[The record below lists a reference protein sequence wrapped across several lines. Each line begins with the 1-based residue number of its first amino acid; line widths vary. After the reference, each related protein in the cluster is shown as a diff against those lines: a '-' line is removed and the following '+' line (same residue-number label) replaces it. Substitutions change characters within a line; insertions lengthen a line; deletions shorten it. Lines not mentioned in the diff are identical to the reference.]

1 MERGSWQT
9 DAGTGVEHHGLLVT
23 TGSCRRTGRPL
34 PKSVQREPGPADA
47 DLRASRTGRERMSV
61 VQAT

>member
-23 TGSCRRTGRPL
+23 TGRPL
-34 PKSVQREPGPADA
+34 PQSMQREPGPADA